1 MQVPHPSRDIKFLL
15 DECLPYRIA
24 DSLRKVGFNITSSRG
39 EGVEGWEDE
48 RLIPWLGSGQMV
60 WITKDDSAR
69 RGHDNSI
76 QRARI
81 SVVWIR
87 GTERTG
93 GTTTRNNI
101 SLKEVLHVLVAKL
114 DDIGEQ
120 IAEAN
125 GPRFFL
131 LHMKGKSPVA
141 TAFPQL
147 ELVGRRLAG
156 GRRGQREPRT

>member
-1 MQVPHPSRDIKFLL
+1 MQFAYPSIKFLL

-24 DSLRKVGFNITSSRG
+24 DSLREVGFNITSSRG

-48 RLIPWLGSGQMV
+48 RLIPWLGSEQMV

-69 RGHDNSI
+69 RGHENSI
-76 QRARI
+76 RRARI

-114 DDIGEQ
+114 DDIRDR

-125 GPRFFL
+125 GPRFVL
-131 LHMKGKSPVA
+131 LHMRGKVPVA
-141 TAFPQL
+141 TYFTQL
-147 ELVGRRLAG
+147 DQVGRHLAG
-156 GRRGQREPRT
+156 RRQQG

>member
-1 MQVPHPSRDIKFLL
+1 MFPNPSIKFLL

-24 DSLRKVGFNITSSRG
+24 DSLREVGFNITSSHR
-39 EGVEGWEDE
+39 EGLDGWEDE
-48 RLIPWLGSGQMV
+48 RLIPWLGSEQIV

-69 RGHDNSI
+69 RGHDNTI
-76 QRARI
+76 QRTRI

-93 GTTTRNNI
+93 GTITRNNI

-114 DDIGEQ
+114 DDIRDQ
-120 IAEAN
+120 IMEAHW
-125 GPRFFL
+125 PRFFL
-131 LHMKGKSPVA
+131 LHMKGKSPVLR
-141 TAFPQL
+141 AFPQL

-156 GRRGQREPRT
+156 RQRRLREPGT

>member
-1 MQVPHPSRDIKFLL
+1 MFPNPSIKFLL

-24 DSLRKVGFNITSSRG
+24 DSLREVGFNITSSHR
-39 EGVEGWEDE
+39 EGLDGWEDE
-48 RLIPWLGSGQMV
+48 RLIPWLGSEQIV

-69 RGHDNSI
+69 RGHDNTI
-76 QRARI
+76 QRTRI

-93 GTTTRNNI
+93 GTITRNNI

-114 DDIGEQ
+114 DDIRDQ
-120 IAEAN
+120 IMEAN

-131 LHMKGKSPVA
+131 LHMKGKSPVLS
-141 TAFPQL
+141 AFPQL
-147 ELVGRRLAG
+147 ELVGRRLAARQ
-156 GRRGQREPRT
+156 RRLREPGT